1 VPDELTPSPRE
12 PWWSRERKPEP
23 DAAEP
28 DPDEHP
34 PAGAPWLGQTE
45 PFLRALAR
53 SLEPVEDR
61 LTRIADA
68 ARANDADL
76 TRVAEE
82 TRDGLQEVTRAVSE
96 VRVAVSSSTDEVRIG
111 AADAREAAAE
121 ARTATVAAVE
131 RLVESVEAQ
140 SSSLESL
147 SEELVLRIDTRVTE
161 LAASVAELLD
171 RARTDFSD
179 ALSGT
184 AAELRTHQDQTTA
197 RLTDQ
202 VTMSTRALEEGFE
215 QLKRLGALIEGM
227 STRRGFRQ
235 LVESEASLREEQ
247 AAFVA
252 ELADASRRFEARLAD
267 ATGQMDELRTM
278 LEAAARDAASMRQVP
293 LETSDKVAEKMDE
306 ATERLSARLREMH
319 AQDLAAST
327 AKLRR
332 ELEQGVPVRDVL
344 EMLERLAK
352 TQADLA
358 AAHRDVT
365 MAAGTIE
372 RATDDLRRH
381 IEGWGTPRSAP
392 HLAQELAALDE
403 RVGAVEHRIA
413 EDLAPAISTLVTQ
426 QVLDA
431 LEERDQD
438 RRRGLFPKRRR
449 GSRSTQNG

>member
-1 VPDELTPSPRE
+1 MSHVPDELTPQPRE
-12 PWWSRERKPEP
+12 PWWSRERKQEPE
-23 DAAEP
+23 AAEP
-28 DPDEHP
+28 DLDEHP
-34 PAGAPWLGQTE
+34 PTGIPWLGQTE

-53 SLEPVEDR
+53 SLEPLEDR
-61 LTRIADA
+61 LTRIAEA

-96 VRVAVSSSTDEVRIG
+96 VRAAVSSSTDEVRVG
-111 AADAREAAAE
+111 AAAARDAAAE
-121 ARTATVAAVE
+121 ARTAT
-131 RLVESVEAQ
+131 
-140 SSSLESL
+140 
-147 SEELVLRIDTRVTE
+147 EELVRGVDTRVTE
-161 LAASVAELLD
+161 LAASVTEFLE
-171 RARTDFSD
+171 RTKTDVSD
-179 ALSGT
+179 ALSET
-184 AAELRTHQDQTTA
+184 AAELRTHQDRTTA
-197 RLTDQ
+197 RLTDE
-202 VTMSTRALEEGFE
+202 VAMSIRALEEGFE
-215 QLKRLGALIEGM
+215 QIKRLGALIEGM

-252 ELADASRRFEARLAD
+252 ELADASRGFEARLAE
-267 ATGQMDELRTM
+267 ATGQVDKLRTM
-278 LEAAARDAASMRQVP
+278 LEAAARHAASMRQLP
-293 LETSDKVAEKMDE
+293 LETSDKVAQKMDE
-306 ATERLSARLREMH
+306 ATERLSARLQERH

-344 EMLERLAK
+344 ETLERLAR

-365 MAAGTIE
+365 TAAGTIE
-372 RATDDLRRH
+372 KATDDLRRQ

-392 HLAQELAALDE
+392 HLAQEIAALDE

-426 QVLDA
+426 QVVDA
-431 LEERDQD
+431 LEERDRD
-438 RRRGLFPKRRR
+438 RHRGLFPKRRR
-449 GSRSTQNG
+449 GSGSTKNG